1 MEFVINVTFN
11 LKHFTF
17 TTLIIVKTL
26 PVAKLTPR
34 KAFDAVVIPVDKA
47 PWPEISPS
55 PNAAITLISA
65 GLRRCLREKCV

>member
-1 MEFVINVTFN
+1 MEFVINVTFET
-11 LKHFTF
+11 LLDFTC
-17 TTLIIVKTL
+17 TLIIVKTL

-34 KAFDAVVIPVDKA
+34 KAFDAVVIPVDRA

-65 GLRRCLREKCV
+65 GLRRCLREKFV